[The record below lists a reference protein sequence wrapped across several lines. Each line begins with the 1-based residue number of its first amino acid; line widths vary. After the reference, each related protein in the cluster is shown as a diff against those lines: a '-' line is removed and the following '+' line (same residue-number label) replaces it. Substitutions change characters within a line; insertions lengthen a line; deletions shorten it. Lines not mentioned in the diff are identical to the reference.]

1 MKYTKIDHLPYE
13 FEFKTHVNELMEN
26 AIYHARRISDTEYNV
41 TIGGNRWKFHRQ
53 DLIRD
58 IEKGAYEITR
68 IIHGEKPENEPL
80 RTYKI
85 TRTEHLS
92 GYFYVKATSE
102 DEALEIFEK
111 QILDGEV
118 DFSDMELNDSEN
130 VAREINEKEIF

>member
-1 MKYTKIDHLPYE
+1 MKL
-13 FEFKTHVNELMEN
+13 NEVAVGQKFIL
-26 AIYHARRISDTEYNV
+26 DGV
-41 TIGGNRWKFHRQ
+41 T
-53 DLIRD
+53 
-58 IEKGAYEITR
+58 
-68 IIHGEKPENEPL
+68 
-80 RTYKI
+80 TYKI

-130 VAREINEKEIF
+130 VVREINEKEVF